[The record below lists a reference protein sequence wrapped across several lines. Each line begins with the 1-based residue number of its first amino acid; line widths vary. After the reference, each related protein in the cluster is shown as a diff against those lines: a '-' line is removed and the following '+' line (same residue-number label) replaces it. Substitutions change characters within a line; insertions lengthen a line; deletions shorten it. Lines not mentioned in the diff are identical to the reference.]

1 MSLTKDSINR
11 QEKRIQMEKHQKVE
25 SRLPE
30 QINKFKKDLSERIN
44 RLEKRLL
51 WTGTIAVTVTGIV
64 AAILAQFL

>member
-30 QINKFKKDLSERIN
+30 QIKEFKKDCNERIN
-44 RLEKRLL
+44 KLEKRLQ
-51 WTGTIAVTVTGIV
+51 WTVTIAVTVTGIV
-64 AAILAQFL
+64 AAIIVKFP